1 MITIIMK
8 RTNVAMLVL
17 LVLLL
22 MMMIMM
28 MIVLKDNDDNKNDG
42 VAKLMALRLS
52 PPDQPTYHC
61 VALIHL
67 SFCINALC
75 FLVIIDDDDNDGVT
89 LMIFRSKTTRQC
101 TLV

>member
-1 MITIIMK
+1 
-8 RTNVAMLVL
+8 
-17 LVLLL
+17 
-22 MMMIMM
+22 MMMMVMM
-28 MIVLKDNDDNKNDG
+28 MMMLLKDNDDKKNDC

-75 FLVIIDDDDNDGVT
+75 FLVIIDDDDNDDVT
-89 LMIFRSKTTRQC
+89 LMIFRSKTTRRC